1 MRTRW
6 AARRAFRWLAAP
18 LVLAGT
24 AAWLGPAA
32 GASAASCQGWISEL
46 PQPLA
51 SATVANDLTSVT
63 TVSACDVFAAG
74 TQDFTGARTAL
85 VEHWD
90 GTSWSIQ
97 PTPFL
102 PSDHLHITSIDAASS
117 TDVWAVGGF
126 RDSQGIDE
134 ALILHFDG
142 NSWTQVLSPNPSR
155 DFNDLSSVHAASA
168 TDAWAVGTFDNGTA
182 DQTLIL
188 HWNGTAWTQ
197 VTSPSP
203 GGPGSNDELFGV
215 TATSAS
221 NAWAVGNVEATNGN
235 ETSLILHWN
244 GLQWAR
250 VASPHPGT
258 TSPLF
263 AVDASSATNAWAVG
277 DTSSGGLS
285 QTLALHWNGTKWAGA
300 ATPSPANP
308 GSADS
313 LRSVAVPSASNAW
326 AVEGVNG
333 ILHWD
338 GHTWTTVTTPQP
350 PGAISTVLNA
360 VASTRAGSAWAVGVL
375 NDGSPPTK
383 PYAIHCC

>member
-1 MRTRW
+1 MRTRR
-6 AARRAFRWLAAP
+6 AARRALRWLAAP
-18 LVLAGT
+18 LLLAGT
-24 AAWLGPAA
+24 ATWLSPAA

-46 PQPLA
+46 PQPVV

-63 TVSACDVFAAG
+63 TVSACDVYVAG

-90 GTSWSIQ
+90 GTSWSVT

-102 PSDHLHITSIDAASS
+102 PSDHLHIASIHADSS

-126 RDSQGIDE
+126 RDSQGIDRT
-134 ALILHFDG
+134 LILHFDG
-142 NSWTQVLSPNPSR
+142 GSWTQVPSPNPSP
-155 DFNDLSSVHAASA
+155 DFNDLSSVHAVSA

-182 DQTLIL
+182 NQTLIA
-188 HWNGTAWTQ
+188 HWNGTAWQQ
-197 VTSPSP
+197 VTSPDP

-235 ETSLILHWN
+235 ETSLILRWN

-250 VASPHPGT
+250 VPSPHPGT
-258 TSPLF
+258 TSPLL
-263 AVDASSATNAWAVG
+263 AVDASSASNAWAVG
-277 DTSSGGLS
+277 NTSDGGLS
-285 QTLALHWNGTKWAGA
+285 RTLALHWNGHKWVGA

-308 GSADS
+308 GSGDGLS
-313 LRSVAVPSASNAW
+313 SVTVPSASNAW

-333 ILHWD
+333 LLHWN
-338 GHTWTTVTTPQP
+338 GHNWSAVATPQP
-350 PGAISTVLNA
+350 PGATTALQA

-375 NDGSPPTK
+375 DNGSPPSQ

>member
-1 MRTRW
+1 MRTRR
-6 AARRAFRWLAAP
+6 AARLAFRWLAV
-18 LVLAGT
+18 LFVLAG
-24 AAWLGPAA
+24 AATWLSPAA

-46 PQPLA
+46 PQPLT
-51 SATVANDLTSVT
+51 SGTVANDLTSVT
-63 TVSACDVFAAG
+63 TVSACDVFVAG

-90 GTSWSIQ
+90 GTTWSVT

-102 PSDHLHITSIDAASS
+102 PSDHLHVASIHGDSS
-117 TDVWAVGGF
+117 NDVWAVGGF
-126 RDSQGIDE
+126 RDSQGIDR
-134 ALILHFDG
+134 ALIMHYDG
-142 NSWTQVLSPNPSR
+142 SSWTQVPSPSPSS
-155 DFNDLSSVHAASA
+155 DFNDLTSVHATSA

-188 HWNGTAWTQ
+188 HWNGTAWQQ
-197 VTSPSP
+197 VSSPSP

-215 TATSAS
+215 TATSA
-221 NAWAVGNVEATNGN
+221 NDAWAVGNVEAPTGN

-244 GLQWAR
+244 GLQWTR
-250 VASPHPGT
+250 KASPHPGT
-258 TSPLF
+258 NSPLL

-277 DTSSGGLS
+277 NTSNGGLS
-285 QTLALHWNGTKWAGA
+285 QTLALHWNGSKWARV

-338 GHTWTTVTTPQP
+338 GQAWTAVDTPQP
-350 PGAISTVLNA
+350 PGAISTALNA

-375 NDGSPPTK
+375 NNGSPPSQ